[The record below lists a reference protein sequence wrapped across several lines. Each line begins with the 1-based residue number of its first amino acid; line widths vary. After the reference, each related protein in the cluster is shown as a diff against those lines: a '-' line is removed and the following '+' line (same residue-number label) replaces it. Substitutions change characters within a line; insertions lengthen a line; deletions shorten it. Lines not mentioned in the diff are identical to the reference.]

1 MVDIKL
7 VNLMKVI
14 VEAEWLIDENVYS
27 DMLQVSG
34 HLTMCNNGNEK
45 ENASL
50 TFALELWQ

>member
-1 MVDIKL
+1 
-7 VNLMKVI
+7 MKVI

-34 HLTMCNNGNEK
+34 HLAMCNNGNEK